1 MLPDDEEEEEDD
13 EEDAGESTDKAVR
26 ADEPSSSVACA
37 AARFFPRLRA
47 FAAAAADIFSNVE
60 ERGVQPYLSQHTS
73 KKSRGFF
80 RRPFSIL
87 AHVEQQKDGHR
98 GV

>member
-1 MLPDDEEEEEDD
+1 MLPDDEEEEEEDD

-73 KKSRGFF
+73 KSQKESSRGLFA
-80 RRPFSIL
+80 R
-87 AHVEQQKDGHR
+87 
-98 GV
+98 